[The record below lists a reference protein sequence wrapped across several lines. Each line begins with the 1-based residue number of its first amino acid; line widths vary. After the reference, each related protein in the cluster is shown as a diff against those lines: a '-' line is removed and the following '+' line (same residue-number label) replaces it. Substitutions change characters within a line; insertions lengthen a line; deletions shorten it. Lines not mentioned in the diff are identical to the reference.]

1 MILMKFGGSSLK
13 DAESIRNVAQI
24 IKSKIP
30 FQPVIVASAMGKTTR
45 NLLNSSLAAANQ
57 NQTESGKIFQSLK
70 KYHLNISKKLGLLNT
85 NYEFEN
91 NFFTYFSEI
100 ESNLQKIQ
108 TEKKITPK
116 FQDET
121 LAYGELLSTLILS
134 AYLKSTQIDTKLLDV
149 RDCIITDE
157 HFTHATP
164 LESESFIKIKKY
176 LSPVIK
182 DNKIVIIQGFIGSTQ
197 TGETTTLGFEGSDY
211 SAVIIGAALQVDEV
225 QIWKDVPGVMSA
237 DPAMISKAMPVEW
250 MTFAEA
256 AELSRCGAKVLHPS
270 TIRPAM
276 ERNIPVK
283 IFNSNQPDFKGT
295 TIDNQIKDKSN
306 PIKSITYRRGL
317 IILQITAKQSLSEF
331 DFSAQVFVTLRDLEI
346 SPDIIEGSDK
356 KVILIIKN
364 TELKDILFDRISQW
378 ADVKIEESKATL
390 SLIGSVIRNQ
400 HAVIEK
406 VNKYKRLQSIQ
417 FDIDKTSEHSYTILL
432 NESDLNKTMKDLH
445 HDIFETIRQ

>member
-1 MILMKFGGSSLK
+1 MIVMKFGGRSLK

-30 FQPVIVASAMGKTTR
+30 LQPVIVASAMGKTTR
-45 NLLNSSLAAANQ
+45 NLLNSSLAATNQ
-57 NQTESGKIFQSLK
+57 NQTESEVLFQSLK
-70 KYHLNISKKLGLLNT
+70 KYHLNISKKLGLFNT
-85 NYEFEN
+85 RYGFEN
-91 NFFTYFSEI
+91 NFYAYFSEI
-100 ESNLQKIQ
+100 ESNLQKIHS
-108 TEKKITPK
+108 EKKLTPK
-116 FQDET
+116 YQDET
-121 LAYGELLSTLILS
+121 LAYGELLSTLILY
-134 AYLKSTQIDTKLLDV
+134 AYLKSTRIDVKLLDV
-149 RDCIITDE
+149 RDCIVTDE

-237 DPAMISKAMPVEW
+237 DPAMISKAIPVES
-250 MTFAEA
+250 MTFAQA

-295 TIDNQIKDKSN
+295 TIDNQIDDQSN
-306 PIKSITYRRGL
+306 PIKSITFRKDL

-356 KVILIIKN
+356 KVILVIKN
-364 TELKDILFDRISQW
+364 TELKETLFDRISQW
-378 ADVKIEESKATL
+378 ADVQIEESKATL
-390 SLIGSVIRNQ
+390 SLIGNVVRNQ

-406 VNKYKRLQSIQ
+406 INKYKKLQSIQ
-417 FDIDKTSEHSYTILL
+417 FDIDKTSEYSYTILI
-432 NESDLNKTMKDLH
+432 NESDLDKTMRDLH
-445 HDIFETIRQ
+445 HDIFETIKK